1 MIYTAKFKE
10 NSKILPYTANMPTIP
25 EIGQA
30 LAQRR
35 RLLNLKQGQV
45 AALSGLSQSFLSRLE
60 KGQLSEFGAR
70 KLMTLLAVRGLEL
83 TFTEVGAV
91 GTLDELRR
99 ERGGA

>member
-1 MIYTAKFKE
+1 
-10 NSKILPYTANMPTIP
+10 LPYIENMQTIP

-35 RLLNLKQGQV
+35 KLLNLKQGQV
-45 AALSGLSQSFLSRLE
+45 AALSGLSQPLLSRLE
-60 KGQLSEFGAR
+60 NGQLSEFGAR
-70 KLMTLLAVRGLEL
+70 KLMTVLAVLGVEL
-83 TFTEVGAV
+83 TFTEVGAA

>member
-1 MIYTAKFKE
+1 MYTA
-10 NSKILPYTANMPTIP
+10 NNIATYIILTYTANMQTVP
-25 EIGQA
+25 ELGQA

-35 RLLNLKQGQV
+35 KLLNLKQGQV
-45 AALSGLSQSFLSRLE
+45 AALSGLSQPLLSRLE

-70 KLMTLLAVRGLEL
+70 KLMTLLAVLGLEL
-83 TFTEVGAV
+83 TFLEVGVA